1 MFTEGADMVMQTQMF
16 ECFSGQGH
24 VSAVFK
30 RAGVS
35 TVSFDRELHPGKRTM
50 DFLSEGGFAS
60 KPHFWFDTLIILNA
74 WSMLSRPGL
83 EVVPSLCDATV
94 PGSFQLSGARL
105 RIMEFGF
112 EGHIPTNSYEPC
124 WKGSPEICLLW
135 KWYHIKPSLTQFSML
150 YNFDGVARWSQT
162 PLTHVPAGWFA
173 YCFLWWRSTPFGYWN
188 SPVGQNRFYHGMPDL
203 NGFATTSCMFFNCN
217 FKGLYRMRILKQWI
231 SMVFH

>member
-1 MFTEGADMVMQTQMF
+1 
-16 ECFSGQGH
+16 
-24 VSAVFK
+24 
-30 RAGVS
+30 
-35 TVSFDRELHPGKRTM
+35 VSFDRELHPGKRTM

-135 KWYHIKPSLTQFSML
+135 KWHHIKASLTQFSML

-173 YCFLWWRSTPFGYWN
+173 YYFLWWRSTPFGYWN